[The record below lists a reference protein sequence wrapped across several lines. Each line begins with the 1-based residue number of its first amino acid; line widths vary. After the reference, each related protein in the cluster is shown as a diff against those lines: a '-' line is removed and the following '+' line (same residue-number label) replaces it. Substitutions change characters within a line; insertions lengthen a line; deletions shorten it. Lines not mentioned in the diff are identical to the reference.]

1 MFRDR
6 YGTVSTM
13 RRHLAASGLLLL
25 SLMLL
30 SGCHAQEKPPLVLS
44 QVLAVT
50 LDPQTHSLSGTSTFS
65 FIHRNADTLRFELT
79 PRATVLSVR
88 EGRRNLPFSFADG
101 HLSVPLSSLASSGRA
116 SLSVDYRGTFND
128 TPRNLVSSE
137 DPTYGVAGVIGS
149 SGIFL
154 GSDAGWYP
162 ESASLPME
170 RLVTITVPPWF
181 YAITGGERISE
192 RIDQEM
198 RVSVWKVSAPGER
211 LALSAGPYRVTERQ
225 LDGITVATY
234 LFQENAPL
242 AGHYL
247 SAAVEHLRTYQGL
260 LGPYPYKKFAV
271 VENFLPTGYGFP
283 SYTLIGSS
291 VLRLPFISNTSLPHE
306 IVHCWFGN
314 GVRVDYRWGN
324 WSEGLATY
332 LADHLMEERRSPQ
345 AAVEYRRRLLADYAS
360 LVSPATEFPLAKF
373 SGRVDPASRA
383 IGYGKGAMVFHMVR
397 LEIGD
402 QAFYQGLRDLL
413 QDKMFQKVS
422 WSDFIHF
429 FSATSGRDMTPF
441 FVMWLQRAGGP
452 RLVLK
457 EVKTVRDGMSWRVS
471 GVVVQSGQVYA
482 FPLSLRLENTRDSV
496 TINLRVKEERTPFNI
511 TVSGKPRR
519 LLLDPDADLFRIL
532 PREELPPSVNL
543 VKGSRRLAVIRAGNC
558 RADAATLSKLL
569 QSMGHGKV
577 PVQGE
582 DKVAPGELG
591 GHDLLICGIPRRPW
605 LLPEFSGPVSVA
617 AHSFAIESTS
627 FESPGDALFAVGQSR
642 VDAGRVAALFHP
654 LSAAAG
660 SECMPKIT
668 HYGKYGYLA
677 FRDGKNLVKGSF
689 PGQGGG
695 AVVHFPGADDE

>member
-1 MFRDR
+1 MK
-6 YGTVSTM
+6 
-13 RRHLAASGLLLL
+13 RHLAALSLLLL
-25 SLMLL
+25 ALVLL
-30 SGCHAQEKPPLVLS
+30 PGCHAQEKPPLVLS
-44 QVLAVT
+44 QDLTVT

-65 FIHRNADTLRFELT
+65 FIHRNADTLRFELA

-88 EGRRNLPFSFADG
+88 EGGRNLPFTFADG
-101 HLSVPLSSLASSGRA
+101 HLSVPLSSLASAGRA
-116 SLSVDYRGTFND
+116 TLSVGYRGTFND
-128 TPRNLVSSE
+128 VPRNIVSSE

-162 ESASLPME
+162 EPASLPME
-170 RLVTITVPPWF
+170 RLVTITVPPEF
-181 YAITGGERISE
+181 HAITGGERISDRTDKE
-192 RIDQEM
+192 G

-225 LDGITVATY
+225 IDGITVATY
-234 LFQENAPL
+234 FFEENAPL
-242 AGHYL
+242 ADHYL
-247 SAAVEHLRTYQGL
+247 SAVAEHLRMYQGL

-271 VENFLPTGYGFP
+271 VENILPTGYGFP

-291 VLRLPFISNTSLPHE
+291 VLRLPFIANTSLPHE

-324 WSEGLATY
+324 WSEGVATY
-332 LADHLMEERRSPQ
+332 LGDHLMEEKKSPQ
-345 AAVEYRRRLLADYAS
+345 AAAEYRRRLLADYAS
-360 LVSPATEFPLAKF
+360 LVSPATEFPLREF
-373 SGRVDPASRA
+373 TGRVDPASRA

-413 QDKMFQKVS
+413 QDKMFRKVS

-441 FVMWLQRAGGP
+441 FVTWVQRAGGP
-452 RLVLK
+452 RLALK
-457 EVKTVRDGMSWRVS
+457 EVKKVRDGMSWRVS

-532 PREELPPSVNL
+532 SREELPPSVNL
-543 VKGSRRLAVIRAGNC
+543 VKGSRQIAVIRAGNC
-558 RADAATLSKLL
+558 RADAATLRKLL

-577 PVQGE
+577 PIQGE
-582 DKVAPGELG
+582 DEVAAGQLG
-591 GHDLLICGIPRRPW
+591 GHDLLICGVPRRPW
-605 LLPEFSGPVSVA
+605 LFPEFSGPVSVA

-627 FESPGDALFAVGQSR
+627 FDSPGDALFAVGQSR

-660 SECMPKIT
+660 RECMPKIT

-677 FRDGKNLVKGSF
+677 FRDGKNLIKGTF